1 MKSEIKQRLTALRAE
16 MKKLGIDA
24 WYISGTDPHS
34 SEYLPK
40 RWETREY
47 IAGFTG
53 SYGLVAVTLDKAALW
68 TDSRYF
74 LQATEELEGTGI
86 EMMKLRV
93 PDAVLPDSWLSQN
106 LSAGSKVG
114 LDAQSLTV
122 DAFRSLQKGFLKKD
136 IELVETPDLL
146 EAIWEDRP
154 AVPGDKAF
162 ELDVKYAGVGR
173 SEKQQKIADEL
184 AAFGADIHVVSMLDE
199 LAWQYN
205 LRGSDVPYNPVFT
218 GFAVIG
224 ENESVLFVDPGKID
238 SELKSKLEADGVELK
253 DYTTFYNYLTEI
265 EGKTIYIDPSTLNFA
280 AYSALA
286 GKNEIVEG
294 TSLVAIQKALK
305 NDTELEGF
313 RNAMK
318 KDGVALVECLH
329 WLKETIGK
337 ETITDYAFGEKLA
350 EFRAKQEDFKGE
362 SFPPIVGYKSRGA
375 IVHLHI
381 GADDGLPLE
390 ADGVVLFDSGGQYI
404 DGTTDITRTVALG
417 AVSDQFKTD
426 FTLTLKGMIG
436 LTQAKFPYGVKGCHL
451 DILARQALW
460 DNGMN
465 YGHGTG
471 HGVGHFLNVHEGPMA
486 IRLEYNE
493 NLMLPGQVLSNEPA
507 FYREGQYGL
516 RTENMMVC
524 VERETTEFGRFLG
537 FDTLTLCPIDTS
549 LIKVDLLTEKER
561 KWLNNYHSWVNTE
574 LKPLLGKKYHAF
586 LDDITQ
592 PV

>member
-1 MKSEIKQRLTALRAE
+1 MKTEIRQRLTALRAE
-16 MKKLGIDA
+16 MKKLTIDA

-47 IAGFTG
+47 ISGFTG
-53 SYGLVAVTLDKAALW
+53 SYGLVAVTLDNAALW

-74 LQATEELEGTGI
+74 LQATEELDGTGI
-86 EMMKLRV
+86 EMQKLRV
-93 PDAVLPDSWLSQN
+93 TDAVSPDTWLSQN
-106 LSAGSKVG
+106 LPAGSRVG

-136 IELVETPDLL
+136 IELVETPDLF

-154 AVPGDKAF
+154 AVPNDKVF
-162 ELDVKYAGVGR
+162 ELDVEYAGVPR
-173 SEKQQKIADEL
+173 PEKQQKIAGEL
-184 AAFGADIHVVSMLDE
+184 ASFGADIHVVSMLDE
-199 LAWQYN
+199 LAWLYN

-218 GFAVIG
+218 AFGVVG
-224 ENESVLFVDPGKID
+224 KDRNLLFVDPAKVEP
-238 SELKSKLEADGVELK
+238 ELRSKLEADGIELK
-253 DYTTFYNYLTEI
+253 DYTTFYNYLSEI
-265 EGKTIYIDPSTLNFA
+265 KGKTIFIDPSTLNFA

-286 GKNEIVEG
+286 GKNEIIEG
-294 TSLVAIQKALK
+294 TSLVAIQKAIK
-305 NDTELEGF
+305 NETELEGF
-313 RNAMK
+313 RSAMK

-337 ETITDYAFGEKLA
+337 ETITDYEFGKKLA
-350 EFRAKQEDFKGE
+350 EFRAKQADFKGE

-381 GADDGLPLE
+381 GADDALPLE
-390 ADGVVLFDSGGQYI
+390 TDGVVLFDSGGQYI

-460 DNGMN
+460 ENGMN

-549 LIKVDLLTEKER
+549 LIKVDLLTEKEL
-561 KWLNNYHSWVNTE
+561 KWLNEYHQWVNNE
-574 LKPLLGKKYHAF
+574 LKPLMENKYHKF
-586 LDDITQ
+586 LDELTGEI
-592 PV
+592 

>member
-53 SYGLVAVTLDKAALW
+53 SYGLVAVTLDKAVLW

-106 LSAGSKVG
+106 LPAGSKVG

-162 ELDVKYAGVGR
+162 ELDVKYAGVAR
-173 SEKQQKIADEL
+173 PEKQQKIADEL

-318 KDGVALVECLH
+318 KDGVALVECLY

-537 FDTLTLCPIDTS
+537 FDTLTLCPIDTT
-549 LIKVDLLTEKER
+549 LIKVDLLTDKER
-561 KWLNNYHSWVNTE
+561 KWLNDYHQWVNDE
-574 LKPLLGKKYHAF
+574 LKPLLEDKYHEF
-586 LDDITQ
+586 LDELTDEI
-592 PV
+592 

>member
-1 MKSEIKQRLTALRAE
+1 MKTEIKQRLAALRAE
-16 MKKLGIDA
+16 MKKHDVDA

-47 IAGFTG
+47 ISGFTG

-74 LQATEELEGTGI
+74 LQAKEELEGTGI
-86 EMMKLRV
+86 EMQKLRV
-93 PDAVLPDSWLSQN
+93 TDAVSPDSWLSLN
-106 LSAGSKVG
+106 LPAGSKVG

-146 EAIWEDRP
+146 EGIWEDRP
-154 AVPGDKAF
+154 AVPNDKVF
-162 ELDVKYAGVGR
+162 ELDVKYAGVAR
-173 SEKQQKIADEL
+173 SEKQQKIAAEL
-184 AAFGADIHVVSMLDE
+184 AKFGADFHIVSMLDE
-199 LAWQYN
+199 LAWLYN

-218 GFAVIG
+218 AFAVIG
-224 ENESVLFVDPGKID
+224 ENESVLFVDPAKID
-238 SELKSKLEADGVELK
+238 SELKSKLEADGVEVK
-253 DYTTFYNYLTEI
+253 DYTTFYNYLSEI
-265 EGKTIYIDPSTLNFA
+265 NGKTIYIDPSTLNFA
-280 AYSALA
+280 AYSALS
-286 GKNEIVEG
+286 GKNELVEG
-294 TSLVAIQKALK
+294 TSLVAIQKAIK
-305 NDTELEGF
+305 NETELEGF
-313 RNAMK
+313 RSAMK

-329 WLKETIGK
+329 WLKQTIGK
-337 ETITDYAFGEKLA
+337 ETITDYEFGKKLA

-375 IVHLHI
+375 LVHLHI
-381 GADDGLPLE
+381 GAEDALPLE

-460 DNGMN
+460 ENGMN
-465 YGHGTG
+465 YDHGTG
-471 HGVGHFLNVHEGPMA
+471 HGVGHFLNVHEGPMS

-549 LIKVDLLTEKER
+549 LIKFDLLSDKER
-561 KWLNNYHSWVNTE
+561 KWLNGYHQWVNAE
-574 LKPLLGKKYHAF
+574 LKPLMEDKYHKF
-586 LDDITQ
+586 LDELTAEI
-592 PV
+592 